1 MQVVG
6 VLLTLLSI
14 TLIVAPVGAVVVIYQ
29 NNLSELVIPPQLN
42 SLITGDDSGTSS
54 FFLNQSGSTD
64 LGSLIS
70 PQFVSADID
79 NDANTFTAVVD
90 VTNNINYTFTLN
102 SLSADVYSTKD
113 NYCLVSAQLS
123 NLPVTL
129 TPGATSRVVIAGSWT
144 DASEAY
150 FIQNYSGASSV
161 SVQLENLT
169 IDVNGVT
176 VTMSNPITV
185 DVPLTL
191 EG

>member
-6 VLLTLLSI
+6 VLLTLLSV

-29 NNLSELVIPPQLN
+29 DNLSELVIPPQLN
-42 SLITGDDSGTSS
+42 SLITGDEGGSS

-70 PQFVSADID
+70 PEFVSADID
-79 NDANTFTAVVD
+79 NEANTFTVVVD

-102 SLSADVYSTKD
+102 NLSADVYSTRD
-113 NYCLVSAQLS
+113 NYYLISVALS
-123 NLPVTL
+123 NPPVTL
-129 TPGATSRVVIAGSWT
+129 TPGGTSRVVIVGSWT
-144 DASEAY
+144 EAAETY
-150 FIQNYSGASSV
+150 FVQNYSGASSI
-161 SVQLENLT
+161 SVQLENLA
-169 IDVNGVT
+169 IDVNGVV
-176 VTMSNPITV
+176 VTMNEPFTI